1 MDEMSPHKWN
11 WLFWM
16 TLIVMWMDDVIFGKK
31 ISTHVIGDIDK
42 HLMMDGI
49 VMDEIN
55 NTNEIMWP
63 HELHAWSLTTYI
75 NVQWKWTQW

>member
-1 MDEMSPHKWN
+1 MSPHKWN

-16 TLIVMWMDDVIFGKK
+16 DDVTFGKK
-31 ISTHVIGDIDK
+31 ISTHVIGDK

-75 NVQWKWTQW
+75 NVQWKWT

>member
-1 MDEMSPHKWN
+1 
-11 WLFWM
+11 
-16 TLIVMWMDDVIFGKK
+16 MDDVILGKK

-55 NTNEIMWP
+55 NTNEIM
-63 HELHAWSLTTYI
+63 
-75 NVQWKWTQW
+75 